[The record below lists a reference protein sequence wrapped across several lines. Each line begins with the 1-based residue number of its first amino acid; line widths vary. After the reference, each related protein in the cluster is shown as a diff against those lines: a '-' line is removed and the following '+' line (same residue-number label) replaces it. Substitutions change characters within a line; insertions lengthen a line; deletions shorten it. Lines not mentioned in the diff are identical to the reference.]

1 MGLDIHHYNVRYE
14 RAVAHVRVSEISA
27 RNKDFILGYRDACL
41 LQQTCG
47 KVRLI
52 RALGVLVLHAGL
64 LGKDFDL
71 ATRDDLQ
78 RLVSGMLQRQPAYS
92 AETLGS
98 YKAILKRFYTWI
110 ANPAEFGTRAV
121 VPPIVSWITTHV
133 RTRDKH
139 RLERQELLLPQ
150 EIQAVLHIAH
160 NPRDHAFVSALWE
173 SGGRIAELGNL
184 QLQHVTRAT
193 HGFTLDL
200 TGKTGKRSILLI
212 ASAPSLASWLNNHPF
227 RHDLTAPLWVHYQYA
242 DQPRHVGYH
251 TIRKMLQRHFQRA
264 GITKRIYPHL
274 FRHSRATYV
283 LATGLMTEA
292 QAKAYFGW
300 TPSTNMLSTYAHLLA
315 SDANNAILREN
326 HLTPTTA
333 QEYEVAAPRACTAC
347 NTLNNP
353 DAAFC
358 TRCMSM
364 LDERRALLVG
374 ERDTARENLLHELC
388 TLIVERGLA
397 DDVARLV
404 QRAGLGRGL
413 TSLADNEARST
424 DHAEASAPS
433 ASNPAYN
440 DTFVQ
445 QPLPL
450 KRV

>member
-1 MGLDIHHYNVRYE
+1 MGLDIHHYGVKYE
-14 RAVAHVRVSEISA
+14 RAIAQVRASSLSH
-27 RNKDFILGYRDACL
+27 RNKELILAYRDACL

-52 RALGVLVLHAGL
+52 RTFGVLLQQAQA

-78 RLVSGMLQRQPAYS
+78 RLVSAMLQREPSYS
-92 AETLGS
+92 AETLGT
-98 YKAILKRFYTWI
+98 YKAVLKRFYTWL
-110 ANPAEFGTRAV
+110 ANPAEFGARSTA
-121 VPPIVSWITTHV
+121 PPIVSWITTHV

-139 RLERQELLLPQ
+139 KLERHDLLLPKDIHAALQ
-150 EIQAVLHIAH
+150 VAH
-160 NPRDHAFVSALWE
+160 NPRDHALVSMLWE

-184 QLQHVTRAT
+184 QLQHVSRAT

-212 ASAPSLASWLNNHPF
+212 ASAPSLATWLNNHPF
-227 RHDLTAPLWVHYQYA
+227 RHDPTAPLWVHYQYA
-242 DQPRHVGYH
+242 DHPRHVCYH
-251 TIRKMLQRHFQRA
+251 TIRKLLQRHFQRA

-300 TPSTNMLSTYAHLLA
+300 TPSTDMLSTYSHLLA

-326 HLTPTTA
+326 HLTPITA
-333 QEYEVAAPRACTAC
+333 SEQDAAAPRVCAAC

-353 DAAFC
+353 DAVFC
-358 TRCMSM
+358 SQCTNM

-374 ERDTARENLLHELC
+374 ERETAREDLLRELC

-404 QRAGLGRGL
+404 HRAGLGRGL
-413 TSLADNEARST
+413 QQLATSQEDSRTKLAPPTRDA
-424 DHAEASAPS
+424 
-433 ASNPAYN
+433 
-440 DTFVQ
+440 
-445 QPLPL
+445 
-450 KRV
+450 